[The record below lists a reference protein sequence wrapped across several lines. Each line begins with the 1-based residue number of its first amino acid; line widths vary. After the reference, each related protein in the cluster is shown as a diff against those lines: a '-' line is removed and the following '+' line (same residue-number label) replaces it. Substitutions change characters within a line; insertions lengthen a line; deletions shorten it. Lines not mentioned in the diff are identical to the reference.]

1 MSKEVLWFHDLAV
14 VVMNSYSKTWEL
26 VWVTRQQ
33 VANLLQSWVLQ
44 AHNIYDSINLYL
56 TPKIQSLFL
65 DIYNKKKH
73 LKEISHF
80 EKILL
85 AYGFFFS
92 IRKKD
97 LRKFLNS
104 SRCDESIK
112 KFFREEVL
120 RNYEVSKD
128 FKDHLFLAFKTA
140 VSFDIII
147 QQYDKNLP
155 FKWHSQT
162 LWTSDSGIWETF
174 VKRSGNKQTQT
185 FET

>member
-1 MSKEVLWFHDLAV
+1 
-14 VVMNSYSKTWEL
+14 
-26 VWVTRQQ
+26 
-33 VANLLQSWVLQ
+33 
-44 AHNIYDSINLYL
+44 
-56 TPKIQSLFL
+56 
-65 DIYNKKKH
+65 
-73 LKEISHF
+73 
-80 EKILL
+80 
-85 AYGFFFS
+85 
-92 IRKKD
+92 

-155 FKWHSQT
+155 FK
-162 LWTSDSGIWETF
+162 
-174 VKRSGNKQTQT
+174 
-185 FET
+185 